1 MSSVRV
7 RFAPSPTGFFHIGSA
22 RTALFNWLYARHTGG
37 TFVLRIEDT
46 DHQRNTREAL
56 DNLLECMKWLGLDW
70 DEGPGKGGDY
80 GPYFQSERSEIY
92 NQYLQVLRE
101 KGRVYDQD
109 GAVFFKISGEPQ
121 EINDAI
127 RGKVVRQEE
136 KDFVIFRSNGSPVF
150 HFVNVV
156 DDMLMKIT
164 HVIRGEDHLSNTSK
178 HVELFKAF
186 DAPLPVFA
194 HIPLILKQ
202 NGPGKMSKRDEGALI
217 EDYQKRYVLAEA
229 LRNYLCLLGWSPK
242 DDREVLPLDEI
253 IRIFDLPG
261 INKTNAR
268 FDERKMQ
275 FINTQY
281 IRALPLETFCWF
293 SRLYLEEQNAI
304 PEGVTE
310 DYYQQVLGICQE
322 KVRSIE
328 DLPEFIRYFFHDEY
342 PQDEKAW
349 QKIVKKGDPLERI
362 REFLDTSLPLSGW
375 DAASLEKR
383 VHDLAEA
390 NGVGTGE
397 YIHAVRYGVSGQ
409 GVGPSFYEL
418 LATLGE
424 ERTRSRLTA
433 FLATPPP
440 AGTIS

>member
-46 DHQRNTREAL
+46 DQQRNTQEAL

-70 DEGPGKGGDY
+70 DEGPEKGGDY
-80 GPYFQSERSEIY
+80 GPYFQSERSAIY
-92 NQYLQVLRE
+92 NQYLQVLRD
-101 KGRVYDQD
+101 KGRVYDQE

-186 DAPLPVFA
+186 DAPLPIFA

-217 EDYQKRYVLAEA
+217 EDYQKRYVLADA

-242 DDREVLPLDEI
+242 DDREVLPLEEI

-275 FINTQY
+275 FMNTQY

-293 SRLYLEEQNAI
+293 SRPYLEEKNAI

-328 DLPEFIRYFFHDEY
+328 DLPEFIRYFFYDEY

-349 QKIVKKGDPLERI
+349 QKIVKKGDPLARI
-362 REFLDTSLPLSGW
+362 REFLEPSLPLSDW
-375 DAASLEKR
+375 SAASLEKR
-383 VHDLAEA
+383 VQDLAEA

-409 GVGPSFYEL
+409 GVGPSFYAL

-424 ERTRSRLTA
+424 ERTRKRLTA
-433 FLATPPP
+433 FLASPPSV
-440 AGTIS
+440 G

>member
-22 RTALFNWLYARHTGG
+22 RTALFNWLYARHTQG

-46 DHQRNTREAL
+46 DHQRNTQEAL
-56 DNLLECMKWLGLDW
+56 DNLLECMRWLGLDW
-70 DEGPGKGGDY
+70 DEGPEKGGDY
-80 GPYFQSERSEIY
+80 GPYFQSQRSEIY
-92 NQYLQVLRE
+92 REYLEVLRQ

-109 GAVFFKISGEPQ
+109 GAVYFKISGEPQ

-136 KDFVIFRSNGSPVF
+136 KDFVIFRSDGSPVF

-186 DAPLPVFA
+186 DAPLPIFA

-217 EDYQKRYVLAEA
+217 EDYQKRYFLADA

-242 DDREVLPLDEI
+242 DDREILDLDEI

-275 FINTQY
+275 FVNTHY
-281 IRALPLETFCWF
+281 VRSMPIETFCWF
-293 SRLYLEEQNAI
+293 SRPYLEEKQAL
-304 PEGVTE
+304 PQDVSE
-310 DYYQQVLGICQE
+310 DYYQQVMKVSQE

-328 DLPEFIRYFFHDEY
+328 DLPEFTRYFFFEDY
-342 PQDEKAW
+342 PQDQKAW
-349 QKIVKKGDPLERI
+349 QKIARKGDPLERI
-362 REFLDTSLPLSGW
+362 REFLQARSQLTDWT
-375 DAASLEKR
+375 AEALEKL
-383 VHDLAEA
+383 VHELSEA

-397 YIHAVRYGVSGQ
+397 YIHALRFGVSGQ

-418 LATLGE
+418 LATLGQ
-424 ERTRSRLTA
+424 ERTVNRLQA
-433 FLATPPP
+433 LLDNPP
-440 AGTIS
+440 AAE